1 MSVKI
6 KSRKKRKK
14 IGVLIFKYSNER
26 YPQPKLKQKYLQQQV
41 EKLKDIQ
48 KENDKLKEMLKDISS
63 QLKDRGGF
71 DVLTLSID
79 DKLKNKKLFLNSWYE
94 KIKQVNS

>member
-1 MSVKI
+1 MKI

-14 IGVLIFKYSNER
+14 IGVLIFKYSNEIC
-26 YPQPKLKQKYLQQQV
+26 PQPKLKQKYLQQQV

-48 KENDKLKEMLKDISS
+48 EENDKLKEMLKEISS

-79 DKLKNKKLFLNSWYE
+79 DKLKK
-94 KIKQVNS
+94 